1 MFLAYCYWVIDKD
14 ISVKISSTRV
24 KSVIYP
30 IDIIIDTEQSGIVP
44 RWLPTVTTSTKIDPS
59 QSKPLLKL
67 PNSIEQ
73 ESLRCDTSVLIDLA
87 AYLGFESQQSLNQNS
102 LVGKCIRG
110 PKIGVHNVYG

>member
-1 MFLAYCYWVIDKD
+1 MISLVD
-14 ISVKISSTRV
+14 ISTA
-24 KSVIYP
+24 
-30 IDIIIDTEQSGIVP
+30 TQQSNIFS
-44 RWLPTVTTSTKIDPS
+44 RWLPTVPTSTKIDPS

-110 PKIGVHNVYG
+110 PKIVVHNVYGQRDP